1 MSTLHFSFILLFNR
15 GMMEASIAYCILLI
29 FLLKIIFHYVTI
41 VRSRNRSNQ
50 SKRSRICTLYI
61 CSHEEAYVKLLDN
74 LQTVIVL
81 FAVLLLRP
89 HNHLP
94 VALHLAIFY
103 AISHL
108 LWPVVIDN
116 NLSAMKGEI
125 ISRSGVLNSY
135 QVVAR
140 VLLAYWFGQHTF
152 FTLVR
157 NSTLYCIAL
166 LNHRPFLS

>member
-1 MSTLHFSFILLFNR
+1 
-15 GMMEASIAYCILLI
+15 MEASIAYCILLI
-29 FLLKIIFHYVTI
+29 FLLKILFHYVTI
-41 VRSRNRSNQ
+41 VRSRNKRG
-50 SKRSRICTLYI
+50 KRSRICTLLYI
-61 CSHEEAYVKLLDN
+61 SCSHEEAYVKLLDN

-116 NLSAMKGEI
+116 NLSAMKDGI
-125 ISRSGVLNSY
+125 LSSRSGTLNSY

-140 VLLAYWFGQHTF
+140 VMLAYWFGQHTF

-157 NSTLYCIAL
+157 STI
-166 LNHRPFLS
+166 